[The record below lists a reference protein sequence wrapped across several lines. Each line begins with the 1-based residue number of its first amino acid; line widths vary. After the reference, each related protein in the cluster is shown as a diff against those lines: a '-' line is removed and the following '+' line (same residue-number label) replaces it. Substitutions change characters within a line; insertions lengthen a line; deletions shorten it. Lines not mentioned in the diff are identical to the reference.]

1 MCIEYNNT
9 HNTLLLWFLSLSFV
23 DPFFLMSRLHSHNH
37 DSDEGVTEAYCSSL
51 LRDHLKHDY
60 SMPQECR
67 SFASIR
73 EAMKNKKEEVNPFAG
88 MAGGQALAAQSARAG
103 GRLNQAQI
111 MRRMSSRARPKDKS
125 WF

>member
-1 MCIEYNNT
+1 
-9 HNTLLLWFLSLSFV
+9 
-23 DPFFLMSRLHSHNH
+23 MSRLPSHNNH
-37 DSDEGVTEAYCSSL
+37 NNSSSLDEGVTEAYCSSL
-51 LRDHLKHDY
+51 LRDHLKHD

-73 EAMKNKKEEVNPFAG
+73 EAMKNNKQEEVNPFAG